1 MYTQDQP
8 PNTFRKFFRKSDVV
22 KMRENAPVDARFFQ
36 LFDFGLILG
45 TLNGLLAMQNPD
57 TPVRELSQ
65 ASGEASGFKIG
76 YFCAILRLL
85 TRCDFL
91 QNLPKMTHFCIF

>member
-1 MYTQDQP
+1 M
-8 PNTFRKFFRKSDVV
+8 V
-22 KMRENAPVDARFFQ
+22 KMRENAPVDTRFFQ
-36 LFDFGLILG
+36 LFDFGLNLG

-65 ASGEASGFKIG
+65 DSGEASGSKIG

-85 TRCDFL
+85 TRRDFL
-91 QNLPKMTHFCIF
+91 QN

>member
-1 MYTQDQP
+1 M
-8 PNTFRKFFRKSDVV
+8 V
-22 KMRENAPVDARFFQ
+22 KMRENAPVDAHFYA
-36 LFDFGLILG
+36 LFHFGRDLSD
-45 TLNGLLAMQNPD
+45 LNGLLDMQNPD

-76 YFCAILRLL
+76 YFCAILQLL